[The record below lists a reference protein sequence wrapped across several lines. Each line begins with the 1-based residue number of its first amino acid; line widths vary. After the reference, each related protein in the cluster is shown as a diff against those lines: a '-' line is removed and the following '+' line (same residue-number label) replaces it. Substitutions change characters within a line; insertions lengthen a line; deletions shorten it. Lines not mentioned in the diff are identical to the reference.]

1 MVKLHPRVPIP
12 LIPSPTTPSSGT
24 DRSHWECGIRGG
36 GTPIAL
42 LTWCHQAT
50 GRALGR
56 GGVLWGL
63 RRKDKGGYADAEE
76 SRRGSSSYYLGA
88 SPRSCLPSQEAKTEN
103 IYTYLQLQYKRAA
116 NLMIRDYYL
125 KGPTV
130 TDLFVISCNNT
141 DGNEF
146 ICINVNVTRTSVE
159 ILH

>member
-1 MVKLHPRVPIP
+1 M
-12 LIPSPTTPSSGT
+12 
-24 DRSHWECGIRGG
+24 RGSKVG
-36 GTPIAL
+36 NT
-42 LTWCHQAT
+42 
-50 GRALGR
+50 
-56 GGVLWGL
+56 
-63 RRKDKGGYADAEE
+63 DAEK
-76 SRRGSSSYYLGA
+76 SRSGFSCHYHGA
-88 SPRSCLPSQEAKTEN
+88 SPRSCLPSQKAKTEN

-146 ICINVNVTRTSVE
+146 ICINVSVTRTSVE